1 MNVGAVGA
9 VGTAQTQQAGRGG
22 KNGNAIQNLN
32 KEIQSLKE
40 EVKKRRI
47 DIRKLSKDKT
57 LSDAQREAKQKLLES
72 EIENYQQQITQK
84 QQRIQELREEQSNK
98 KSSES
103 SQKSEPEKTPEETRH
118 VDTKTVHGLISSSTS
133 LDTVE
138 QLNSVKNGL
147 ARAAKTLAR
156 TIESDDATFGKWGGA
171 LQVNRDELESLNS
184 KVRKMEMDISGRLG
198 DLLEESKETEDESL
212 EAKDP
217 GKAEDAS
224 GNRHKEAQKEEE
236 PQKIDTYA

>member
-9 VGTAQTQQAGRGG
+9 PQAQQVGRAGGR
-22 KNGNAIQNLN
+22 NGNAIQNLN

-40 EVKKRRI
+40 EVKKRRVE
-47 DIRKLSKDKT
+47 IRKLGKDKS

-72 EIENYQQQITQK
+72 EIESYQQQITQK
-84 QQRIQELREEQSNK
+84 QQQIQELREDQSNK

-103 SQKSEPEKTPEETRH
+103 SQKSEPEKTPEEARQ
-118 VDTKTVHGLISSSTS
+118 VDTKTMHSLISSSTS

-138 QLNSVKNGL
+138 KLGSVKDGL

-156 TIESDDATFGKWGGA
+156 TIESDDATFARTGGA
-171 LQVNRDELESLNS
+171 LQVNRDELDSLNN

-198 DLLEESKETEDESL
+198 DLLEESKEAGDEKTEVN
-212 EAKDP
+212 
-217 GKAEDAS
+217 GAEKSENAD
-224 GNRHKEAQKEEE
+224 GNRHKEGQSEDE
-236 PQKIDTYA
+236 PKKIDTYA